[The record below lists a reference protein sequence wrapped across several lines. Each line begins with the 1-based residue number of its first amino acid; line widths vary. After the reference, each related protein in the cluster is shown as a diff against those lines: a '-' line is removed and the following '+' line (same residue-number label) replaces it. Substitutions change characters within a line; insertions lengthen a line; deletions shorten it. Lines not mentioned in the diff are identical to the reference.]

1 MVYFG
6 SFAPSGVKVHILT
19 HSETWKNLERKAA
32 AVLGGIRAGV
42 TGVENPDVYHDRFE
56 IECKYRAKLAFVP
69 WFEQAAKHSKK
80 SGKIP
85 LLICKQKG
93 KQGEYAVI
101 KLTDLAALIDRDQ
114 DKISPDKC

>member
-1 MVYFG
+1 MEKPARFG
-6 SFAPSGVKVHILT
+6 D
-19 HSETWKNLERKAA
+19 E
-32 AVLGGIRAGV
+32 IRAGV
-42 TGVENPDVYHDRFE
+42 TGVENPDVYHDDFE

-93 KQGEYAVI
+93 KQGEYAVMRLSDLE
-101 KLTDLAALIDRDQ
+101 KLLNKAENKA
-114 DKISPDKC
+114 

>member
-1 MVYFG
+1 MW
-6 SFAPSGVKVHILT
+6 PKMT

-32 AVLGGIRAGV
+32 AALGGTRAGS
-42 TGVENPDVYHDRFE
+42 TGQSNPDVYHEQFE

-101 KLTDLAALIDRDQ
+101 KLADLAALLGDE
-114 DKISPDKC
+114 KIKFDE